1 MAGPRDSEFKPAST
15 ILKEDHNETE
25 NNQSMIENKEEIM
38 EAPTPGSAIVQPN
51 EEREQIFE

>member
-1 MAGPRDSEFKPAST
+1 
-15 ILKEDHNETE
+15 
-25 NNQSMIENKEEIM
+25 MIENKEEMM